1 MKQSRANI
9 RYAKA
14 FLQLSLEQNQLD
26 RSYKDMMLLDAI
38 CSESK
43 ELVLLLKSPIVKT
56 DQKLKIFD
64 QIFAKKVSDLSMKF
78 LNIIISKK
86 RESILPY
93 IAKSFILLYKTQNKI
108 ETAVVTTA
116 QPISQELKNKVLTY
130 VKKETKNSIELIEV
144 VDEKISGGVIIKLG
158 DKQLDAS
165 VLTIISELKQ
175 TFNKN
180 LYVQDF

>member
-1 MKQSRANI
+1 MKQSRATI

-14 FLQLSLEQNQLD
+14 FLQLSVEQNQLD
-26 RSYKDMMLLDAI
+26 RSYNDMMLLDNI

-43 ELVLLLKSPIVKT
+43 ELVLLLRSPIVKT

-64 QIFAKKVSDLSMKF
+64 QIFKNKISDLSMSF

-86 RESILPY
+86 RESILSY
-93 IAKSFILLYKTQNKI
+93 IAKSFILLYKTHNKI

-116 QPISQELKNKVLTY
+116 QPISKELKNKVLTY
-130 VKKETKNSIELIEV
+130 IKKETKNNIELLEV
-144 VDEKISGGVIIKLG
+144 VDKKIKGGVVITMG

-165 VLTIISELKQ
+165 VLTEISKLKQ
-175 TFNKN
+175 RFNNN